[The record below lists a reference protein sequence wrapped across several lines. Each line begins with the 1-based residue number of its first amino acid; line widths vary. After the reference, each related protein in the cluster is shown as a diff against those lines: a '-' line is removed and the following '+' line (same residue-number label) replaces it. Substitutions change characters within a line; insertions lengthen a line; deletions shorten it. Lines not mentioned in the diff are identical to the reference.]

1 MRQHKNKLKLQHM
14 KRGFFLLGEQIYN
27 LSRAVWQKLRYSFRC
42 SPEFQLF
49 AEEAERINQQ
59 RARFRS
65 NSSTCASTKNHSVL
79 VPFFYLFWLFIVPVI
94 VALVTYDSSATFF
107 SSSVQFSELMVFLYL
122 LLLAKGLALV
132 FFFFLYQ
139 RCNLISRTA
148 IFSHILI

>member
-1 MRQHKNKLKLQHM
+1 M

-65 NSSTCASTKNHSVL
+65 NSSTCASKKTYIAHWDKIPH
-79 VPFFYLFWLFIVPVI
+79 FIQKKSHFENP
-94 VALVTYDSSATFF
+94 TF
-107 SSSVQFSELMVFLYL
+107 
-122 LLLAKGLALV
+122 
-132 FFFFLYQ
+132 
-139 RCNLISRTA
+139 
-148 IFSHILI
+148 